1 MLTRR
6 EMVKM
11 GLLAGAAAALPWEI
25 TVHATPRSAAAPFAV
40 PLRVPPVLRPARRDA
55 TTDYYDLTMRSQGVE
70 ILPGRRTQIWG
81 YGGQFPGPT
90 IRAERGRR
98 VVVRQRNGLRVPTSV
113 HNHGAHVSAGS
124 DGHPTD
130 LIRPGRRKEYTYPND
145 QLPATLWYHDH
156 ANHATSRNVYMGLAG
171 FYLIDDPFE
180 RNLNLPSGPFDVPLM
195 IQDRDF
201 RSNGS
206 LLFRDSH
213 NSVTGDTILVNGR
226 PQPFLRVARR
236 KYRFR
241 FLNASNTRDYV
252 LELSSGDPIVQIGSD
267 GGLLAAPYPARSIE
281 LWPAERADTV
291 IDFSRFPVGTRI
303 TLRNTSG
310 EGSTASI
317 MRFDVVASASDP
329 SSLPATLRPIQRL
342 SGARVRRQFRFSF
355 NVRRGVWVINGK
367 PFGGDRVDI
376 QPRRGVPEIWTLV
389 NNSGMGHP
397 FHMHRAQGLILDR
410 DGRPPHP
417 GERGWKDTFR
427 VDPGERVRFITR
439 FDDYLGRFVYHCHN
453 LAHEDH
459 AMMGQMRVVG

>member
-1 MLTRR
+1 
-6 EMVKM
+6 
-11 GLLAGAAAALPWEI
+11 
-25 TVHATPRSAAAPFAV
+25 
-40 PLRVPPVLRPARRDA
+40 
-55 TTDYYDLTMRSQGVE
+55 
-70 ILPGRRTQIWG
+70 
-81 YGGQFPGPT
+81 
-90 IRAERGRR
+90 
-98 VVVRQRNGLRVPTSV
+98 
-113 HNHGAHVSAGS
+113 
-124 DGHPTD
+124 
-130 LIRPGRRKEYTYPND
+130 
-145 QLPATLWYHDH
+145 
-156 ANHATSRNVYMGLAG
+156 MGLAG

-180 RNLNLPSGPFDVPLM
+180 RSLNLPSGPYDVPLM

-201 RSNGS
+201 RGDGS

-213 NSVTGDTILVNGR
+213 NSVTGDTILVNGQ

-267 GGLLAAPYPARSIE
+267 GGLLAAPYRARSIE

-376 QPRRGVPEIWTLV
+376 EPRRGVPEIWTLV

-397 FHMHRAQGLILDR
+397 FHWHLAQGLILDR

-417 GERGWKDTFR
+417 GERGWKDTIR

-439 FDDYLGRFVYHCHN
+439 FDDHLGRFVYHCHN

-459 AMMGQMRVVG
+459 AMMGQMRVVA